1 MQNNELSLEYPE
13 KDKPM
18 SRLRELPAWKALE
31 EHYQEMKP
39 RHMRDLFAEDN
50 QRFEKFTLKRCGIL
64 LDYSKNRITE
74 QTRELLVELAREA
87 NLRQGINDLFSG
99 ARVNTTEKR
108 PALHT
113 ALRNRSNTAVF
124 VDGEDVMPKIQLQL
138 DKMRSFVEAVYRG
151 TWRGYNGQAIT
162 DVVNIGIGG
171 SDLGPVMVTEALKPY
186 HMPRGVNVHFMSN
199 VDGSHVV
206 DILNSI
212 RPETTLFII
221 ASKSFTTQ
229 ESLSNALTVR
239 RWMED
244 RVKDID
250 KLNRHFIA
258 VTANRQAAREF
269 GIPEGNIFEFWD
281 WVGGRYSLWS
291 AVGLSIAL
299 YLGMDNFEEFLAGAN
314 EMDIHFRNSPFE
326 ENMPVLMALL
336 GIWYNNFFGA
346 QTHAILPYDQH
357 LHRFSAYFQ
366 QGDMESN
373 GKSVTIDG
381 RPVDYTTGPIIWG
394 ETGTNGQHAYFQL
407 LHQGTRPISADFIAP
422 VKTYYPIN
430 DHQTILLANFIAQTR
445 ALMMGKSEAE
455 VRAELAQ
462 EGKSQAEID
471 RLAPHKVL
479 EGNRP
484 TNTLL
489 IDKITPRSLGS
500 LIALYEH
507 KIFVQGYIWRINPFD
522 QWGVEFG
529 KKTTSEILDVL
540 HGDKDEVENCD
551 ASTHGLMQYFREN
564 A

>member
-1 MQNNELSLEYPE
+1 MIP
-13 KDKPM
+13 
-18 SRLRELPAWKALE
+18 LRQLPAWQALQA
-31 EHYQEMKP
+31 HYEQINPLHLRQM
-39 RHMRDLFAEDN
+39 FAEDP
-50 QRFEKFTLKRCGIL
+50 QRFEKFHLKQSSIL

-74 QTRELLVELAREA
+74 QTCSLLVELAEQSGLA
-87 NLRQGINDLFSG
+87 ENIADLFSG
-99 ARVNTTEKR
+99 VRVNTTEQR

-113 ALRNRSNTAVF
+113 ALRNLGGEPVQ
-124 VDGEDVMPKIQLQL
+124 VDGTDVMPAIRQQLA
-138 DKMRSFVEAVYRG
+138 KMRDFVEHVYQG
-151 TWRGYNGQAIT
+151 DWRGYNGQAIT

-186 HMPRGVNVHFMSN
+186 RMPRGVNVHFMSN

-206 DILNSI
+206 DILNQVQ
-212 RPETTLFII
+212 PETTLFII

-239 RWMED
+239 RWMEE
-244 RVKDID
+244 RV
-250 KLNRHFIA
+250 RHPDQLAHHFVA
-258 VTANRQAAREF
+258 VTADRDKAMAF
-269 GIPEGNIFEFWD
+269 GLPKENIFEFWD

-291 AVGLSIAL
+291 AVGLSVAL
-299 YLGMDNFEEFLAGAN
+299 YLGMDNFEELLVGAH
-314 EMDIHFRNSPFE
+314 EMDEHFRTAPFDK
-326 ENMPVLMALL
+326 NMPVLMGLL
-336 GIWYNNFFGA
+336 GIWYSNFFGA

-373 GKSVTIDG
+373 GKSVTRDG
-381 RPVDYTTGPIIWG
+381 EAVDYTTGPIIWG

-422 VKTYYPIN
+422 VLTYYPIN
-430 DHQTILLANFIAQTR
+430 DHQTILIANFFAQTR
-445 ALMMGKSEAE
+445 ALMMGKTEAE
-455 VRAELAQ
+455 VRAELKA
-462 EGKSQAEID
+462 EGVSEAEIE

-489 IDKITPRSLGS
+489 IDKLTPRSLGS

-507 KIFVQGYIWRINPFD
+507 KIFVQGSIWQINPFD

-529 KKTTSEILDVL
+529 KRTTSEVL
-540 HGDKDEVENCD
+540 KALSAKEGGEANNFD
-551 ASTHGLMQYFREN
+551 ASTQALMAYFREN
-564 A
+564 S

>member
-1 MQNNELSLEYPE
+1 
-13 KDKPM
+13 M
-18 SRLRELPAWKALE
+18 SRLRDKQSWQALKDHFDE
-31 EHYQEMKP
+31 VKQV
-39 RHMRDLFAEDN
+39 HMRDLFAKDK
-50 QRFEKFTLKRCGIL
+50 QRFEKFSIKRCGIL

-74 QTRELLVELAREA
+74 ETLARLVELARESD
-87 NLRQGINDLFSG
+87 LRQGINDLFSG
-99 ARVNTTEKR
+99 ARVNTTEQR

-113 ALRNRSNTAVF
+113 ALRNLSGTSVF
-124 VDGEDVMPKIQLQL
+124 VDGEDIMPSIQMQL
-138 DKMRSFVEAVYRG
+138 DKMRSFVNEIYRG
-151 TWRGYNGQAIT
+151 SWRGYNGQAIT

-186 HMPRGVNVHFMSN
+186 RMPRGVNVHFMSN

-244 RVKDID
+244 RVKDSD

-258 VTANRQAAREF
+258 VTANKEAALEF
-269 GIPEGNIFEFWD
+269 GIPENHILEFWD

-291 AVGLSIAL
+291 AVGLSIAI
-299 YLGMDNFEEFLAGAN
+299 YLGMDNFEELLAGAN
-314 EMDIHFRNSPFE
+314 EMDIHFRNSPFDQ
-326 ENMPVLMALL
+326 NMPVLMALL
-336 GIWYNNFFGA
+336 GIWYNNFFGG

-373 GKSVTIDG
+373 GKSVTRDG
-381 RPVDYTTGPIIWG
+381 EPVDYTTGPIIWG

-422 VKTYYPIN
+422 VETYYPIN
-430 DHQTILLANFIAQTR
+430 EHQTILLANFFAQTR
-445 ALMMGKSEAE
+445 ALMMGKTEAE
-455 VRAELAQ
+455 VREELEAEGRSV
-462 EGKSQAEID
+462 EEIE

-489 IDKITPRSLGS
+489 IDKITPRTLGS

-507 KIFVQGYIWRINPFD
+507 KIFVQGYIWNINPFD

-540 HGDKDEVENCD
+540 MAKQDEVKNCD
-551 ASTHGLMQYFREN
+551 ASTHGLMQYFKQN
-564 A
+564 QY

>member
-1 MQNNELSLEYPE
+1 MT
-13 KDKPM
+13 
-18 SRLRELPAWKALE
+18 RLRQLPAWQNLQD
-31 EHYQEMKP
+31 HYEQICNTHLREW
-39 RHMRDLFAEDN
+39 FAEDPL
-50 QRFEKFTLKRCGIL
+50 RFKKFSLKQSSIL

-74 QTRELLVELAREA
+74 ETRTLLVALAKQSGLREHIDA
-87 NLRQGINDLFSG
+87 LFSG
-99 ARVNTTEKR
+99 GLVNTTEQR

-113 ALRNRSNTAVF
+113 ALRNVGGGPVL
-124 VDGEDVMPKIQLQL
+124 VDGKDVMPAVRQQLA
-138 DKMRSFVEAVYRG
+138 KMRTFVDDIYTG
-151 TWRGYNGQAIT
+151 NWRGYNGQAIT

-186 HMPRGVNVHFMSN
+186 RMPRGVKVHFMSN

-206 DILNSI
+206 DILNHVQ
-212 RPETTLFII
+212 PETTLFII

-239 RWMED
+239 RWMQD
-244 RVKDID
+244 RLSHPDQ
-250 KLNRHFIA
+250 LAQHFVA
-258 VTANRQAAREF
+258 VTADRDKAMEF
-269 GIPEGNIFEFWD
+269 GLPEENIFEFWD

-291 AVGLSIAL
+291 AVGLSVAL
-299 YLGMDNFEEFLAGAN
+299 YLGMDNFEELLAGAH
-314 EMDIHFRNSPFE
+314 EMDEHFRQAPFE
-326 ENMPVLMALL
+326 ENMPVLMGLL
-336 GIWYNNFFGA
+336 GIWYSNFFGS

-373 GKSVTIDG
+373 GKSVTRDG
-381 RPVDYTTGPIIWG
+381 EAVDYTTGPIIWG

-430 DHQTILLANFIAQTR
+430 DHQTILIANFFAQTR
-445 ALMMGKSEAE
+445 ALMMGKTQTE
-455 VRAELAQ
+455 VRAELQA
-462 EGKSQAEID
+462 EGLSEAEID

-484 TNTLL
+484 TNTVL
-489 IDKITPRSLGS
+489 IDKLTPRSLGS

-507 KIFVQGYIWRINPFD
+507 KIFVQGTIWQINPFD

-529 KKTTSEILDVL
+529 KRTTSEVL
-540 HGDKDEVENCD
+540 KALSGEGEEMKDSD
-551 ASTHGLMQYFREN
+551 ASTRELMAYYREN
-564 A
+564 S

>member
-1 MQNNELSLEYPE
+1 MTSL
-13 KDKPM
+13 
-18 SRLRELPAWKALE
+18 RRLPAWQHLE
-31 EHYQEMKP
+31 EHFEAI
-39 RHMRDLFAEDN
+39 RNTHMRELFERDDA
-50 QRFEKFTLKRCGIL
+50 RFEKFSLKQSGIL

-74 QTRELLVELAREA
+74 ETRTLLVELAQQSGLRESIDA
-87 NLRQGINDLFSG
+87 LFTG
-99 ARVNTTEKR
+99 ARVNTTEHR

-113 ALRNRSNTAVF
+113 ALRNFGQEPVR
-124 VDGEDVMPKIQLQL
+124 VDGEDVMPAIHQQLE
-138 DKMRSFVEAVYRG
+138 KMRTFVNRIYNGE
-151 TWRGYNGQAIT
+151 WRGYNGQAIT

-186 HMPRGVNVHFMSN
+186 RMPRGVNVHFMSN

-206 DILNSI
+206 DILNEVQ
-212 RPETTLFII
+212 PETTLFII

-244 RVKDID
+244 RLRSPGQLSK
-250 KLNRHFIA
+250 HFVA
-258 VTANRQAAREF
+258 VTADRDKAMEF
-269 GIPEGNIFEFWD
+269 GLPEENIFEFWD

-291 AVGLSIAL
+291 AVGLSVAL
-299 YLGMDNFEEFLAGAN
+299 YLGMDNFEELLAGAH
-314 EMDIHFRNSPFE
+314 EMDEHFRRAPLE
-326 ENMPVLMALL
+326 ENMPVLMGLL
-336 GIWYNNFFGA
+336 GIWYNNFFGS

-373 GKSVTIDG
+373 GKSVSKDG
-381 RPVDYTTGPIIWG
+381 KPVDYTTGPIIWG

-430 DHQTILLANFIAQTR
+430 DHQTILIANFFAQTR
-445 ALMMGKSEAE
+445 ALMMGKTEAE
-455 VRAELAQ
+455 VRAELQAD
-462 EGKSQAEID
+462 GLSQPEID

-489 IDKITPRSLGS
+489 IDKLTPRSLGS

-507 KIFVQGYIWRINPFD
+507 KIYVQGCIWQINPFD

-529 KKTTSEILDVL
+529 KRTTSEVLQVLSGEKASLD
-540 HGDKDEVENCD
+540 KSD
-551 ASTHGLMQYFREN
+551 ASTCALMAYFKAN
-564 A
+564 S

>member
-1 MQNNELSLEYPE
+1 MTQ
-13 KDKPM
+13 
-18 SRLRELPAWKALE
+18 LRQLPAWQDLQAHFEKICNSHLRE
-31 EHYQEMKP
+31 
-39 RHMRDLFAEDN
+39 LFAEDG
-50 QRFEKFTLKRCGIL
+50 QRFEKFSLKQSAIL

-74 QTRELLVELAREA
+74 ETRSLLVALAQQSGLRESIDA
-87 NLRQGINDLFSG
+87 LFSG
-99 ARVNTTEKR
+99 ANVNTTEQR

-113 ALRNRSNTAVF
+113 ALRNTGAEPVL
-124 VDGEDVMPKIQLQL
+124 VDGEDVMPAIRQQLE
-138 DKMRSFVEAVYRG
+138 KMRGFVNSIYKG
-151 TWRGYNGQAIT
+151 DWRGYNGQAIT

-186 HMPRGVNVHFMSN
+186 RMPRGVNVHFMSN

-206 DILNSI
+206 DILNQVQ
-212 RPETTLFII
+212 PETTLFII

-239 RWMED
+239 HWMED
-244 RVKDID
+244 RLRSPGQLSK
-250 KLNRHFIA
+250 HFVA
-258 VTANRQAAREF
+258 VTADRDKAMEF
-269 GIPEGNIFEFWD
+269 GLPEENIFEFWD

-291 AVGLSIAL
+291 AVGLSVAL
-299 YLGMDNFEEFLAGAN
+299 YLGMDNFEELLAGAH
-314 EMDIHFRNSPFE
+314 EMDEHFRQAPFE
-326 ENMPVLMALL
+326 ENMPVLMGLL
-336 GIWYNNFFGA
+336 GIWYNNFFGS

-373 GKSVTIDG
+373 GKSVSKDG
-381 RPVDYTTGPIIWG
+381 KPVDYTTGPIIWG

-430 DHQTILLANFIAQTR
+430 DHQTILIANFFAQTR
-445 ALMMGKSEAE
+445 ALMMGKTEEE
-455 VRAELAQ
+455 VRAELKAEGMSQ
-462 EGKSQAEID
+462 EDID

-489 IDKITPRSLGS
+489 IDKLTPRSLGS

-507 KIFVQGYIWRINPFD
+507 KIYVQGSIWQINPFD

-529 KKTTSEILDVL
+529 KRTTSEVL
-540 HGDKDEVENCD
+540 KVLSGETESLEDCD
-551 ASTHGLMQYFREN
+551 ASTRELMAYFREN
-564 A
+564 S